1 MEYSNNLKLIAFCYW
16 QHHIICYSESSSIND
31 ECNRNGNNESET
43 TMQIHNHN
51 GNHGNHNGN
60 GNGNGNAQMYSQ
72 LITATTTTTRGI
84 EYNRRQFNAYG
95 NAIYTSNTATVAYSL
110 NARALNGILYHISE
124 VLNHALNCSGNSYYV
139 VANRTQYAIHSL
151 DILLSALHTYKSNDL
166 TIYNAY
172 HFIMEQRQRLQIQLQ
187 FMEYCKIDDVKIADE
202 YNKISNAVKT
212 HNSNVWLLRVWHS
225 KKHKKEIATATR
237 NVEKMQHGN
246 AQRHTNNLQV
256 LRGVM
261 LSLYQYAR

>member
-1 MEYSNNLKLIAFCYW
+1 
-16 QHHIICYSESSSIND
+16 
-31 ECNRNGNNESET
+31 
-43 TMQIHNHN
+43 MQIHNHN
-51 GNHGNHNGN
+51 ATTATS
-60 GNGNGNAQMYSQ
+60 NGNAQLYSQ

-84 EYNRRQFNAYG
+84 DYNRRQFNAYG

-124 VLNHALNCSGNSYYV
+124 VLNNALNCSGNSYYV

-172 HFIMEQRQRLQIQLQ
+172 YFIMEQRQRLQLQLQ
-187 FMEYCKIDDVKIADE
+187 FMEYCKIDDVTINDE
-202 YNKISNAVKT
+202 YKKISNAVKT
-212 HNSNVWLLRVWHS
+212 HNNDVWLLRVWNS

-237 NVEKMQHGN
+237 NVEKMQRDN
-246 AQRHTNNLQV
+246 MQRHTNNMQV